1 MTTPMISI
9 PEALTRYA
17 NGEFLI
23 VVDDLDRENE
33 GDLMLLATQATPEK
47 VAFMVTHTTGI
58 LCVALTKSRARE
70 LNLPLMVENN
80 EDQRRTAFT
89 VAVDFAPG
97 ITTGVSATERAR
109 TIRALGEPSTTP
121 KDLIRPGH
129 VYPLVAHDHVLLGRQ
144 GHTEAGVA
152 LSQLSKT
159 SEQALLSEIVAEDG
173 SMARGQTLENFA
185 AKHDIPIIA
194 IADLAAYYKEN
205 FSATKSPA
213 LKLEWA
219 DLPIDNQMW
228 KIATYPAL
236 RQRDHVIIAFNPQ
249 VTSEP
254 TSEPT
259 YLRIHS
265 ECFTGDVLGSQRCDC
280 GEQLK
285 AAMDLIVEKG
295 SGYIIY
301 LRNHE
306 GRGIGLAEKIKAYQ
320 LQDRGLDTV
329 EANIA
334 LGHQVDAREW
344 SDAVEILAELAI
356 KSVVLMTNNPEKIQ
370 ALSDA
375 GIESTVHS
383 LPIAANEFNQKYLD
397 TKATKL
403 GHIRSGE

>member
-1 MTTPMISI
+1 
-9 PEALTRYA
+9 
-17 NGEFLI
+17 
-23 VVDDLDRENE
+23 
-33 GDLMLLATQATPEK
+33 
-47 VAFMVTHTTGI
+47 
-58 LCVALTKSRARE
+58 
-70 LNLPLMVENN
+70 
-80 EDQRRTAFT
+80 
-89 VAVDFAPG
+89 
-97 ITTGVSATERAR
+97 
-109 TIRALGEPSTTP
+109 
-121 KDLIRPGH
+121 
-129 VYPLVAHDHVLLGRQ
+129 
-144 GHTEAGVA
+144 
-152 LSQLSKT
+152 
-159 SEQALLSEIVAEDG
+159 
-173 SMARGQTLENFA
+173 
-185 AKHDIPIIA
+185 
-194 IADLAAYYKEN
+194 
-205 FSATKSPA
+205 
-213 LKLEWA
+213 
-219 DLPIDNQMW
+219 MW

-236 RQRDHVIIAFNPQ
+236 RQRDHVIVAFNPQ
-249 VTSEP
+249 I

-280 GEQLK
+280 GDQLK

-344 SDAVEILAELAI
+344 SDAVEILSELGI

-375 GIESTVHS
+375 GITSTVLS

-403 GHIRSGE
+403 GHTRSGE

>member
-1 MTTPMISI
+1 MSAPVISI
-9 PEALTRYA
+9 PEAVERYA
-17 NGEFLI
+17 RGEFLI
-23 VVDDLDRENE
+23 VVDDFDRENE

-58 LCVALTKSRARE
+58 LCVALTKTRARE

-80 EDQRRTAFT
+80 EDERRTAFT

-97 ITTGVSATERAR
+97 ITTGVSAIERAR
-109 TIRALGEPSTTP
+109 TIRALAEPSTSP

-152 LSQLSKT
+152 LSQLSKS
-159 SEQALLSEIVAEDG
+159 SEHALLSEIVTEDG
-173 SMARGQTLENFA
+173 SMARGETLKTFA
-185 AKHDIPIIA
+185 DKYQIPIIA
-194 IADLAAYYKEN
+194 IADLAKYYAEN
-205 FSATKSPA
+205 FTAITTPTVNLA
-213 LKLEWA
+213 WA
-219 DLPIDNQMW
+219 DLPIDNHMW

-236 RQRDHVIIAFNPQ
+236 RQRDHVIIAFNREI
-249 VTSEP
+249 TSV
-254 TSEPT
+254 PT

-306 GRGIGLAEKIKAYQ
+306 GRGIGLAEKIRAYQ
-320 LQDRGLDTV
+320 LQDQGLDTV

-334 LGHQVDAREW
+334 LGHQVDPREW
-344 SDAVEILAELAI
+344 SDAVEILSALEI
-356 KSVVLMTNNPEKIQ
+356 SSVALMTNNPEKIQ

-375 GIESTVHS
+375 GIKSTIIS
-383 LPIAANEFNQKYLD
+383 LPIIANQYNQKYLE

-403 GHIRSGE
+403 GHVRSGE

>member
-1 MTTPMISI
+1 MSTRLISI
-9 PEALTRYA
+9 PEALNRYA
-17 NGEFLI
+17 SGEFLI

-33 GDLMLLATQATPEK
+33 GDLMLLASQATPEK
-47 VAFMVTHTTGI
+47 VAFMVKHTTGI

-80 EDQRRTAFT
+80 EDERRTAFT

-97 ITTGVSATERAR
+97 ITTGVSAIERSR
-109 TIRALGEPSTTP
+109 TIRALAEVSTTP

-152 LSQLSKT
+152 LSQLSNS
-159 SEQALLSEIVAEDG
+159 SEQALLSEIVAADG
-173 SMARGQTLENFA
+173 SMARGANLQAFA
-185 AKHDIPIIA
+185 SEHGIPIIA
-194 IADLAAYYKEN
+194 IADLAKHYEEN
-205 FSATKSPA
+205 FTAVKNPA
-213 LKLEWA
+213 PKLEWA
-219 DLPIDNQMW
+219 DLPIDNKMW
-228 KIATYPAL
+228 KITTYPAL
-236 RQRDHVIIAFNPQ
+236 RQRDHAIIAFNPQ
-249 VTSEP
+249 V

-285 AAMDLIVEKG
+285 AAMNVIVEKG

-344 SDAVEILAELAI
+344 SDAVEILSELKI

-370 ALSDA
+370 ALSDS
-375 GIESTVHS
+375 GITSTVLS

-403 GHIRSGE
+403 GQIRSGE

>member
-1 MTTPMISI
+1 MSAPLISI
-9 PEALTRYA
+9 PEALERYA
-17 NGEFLI
+17 RGEFLI
-23 VVDDLDRENE
+23 VVDDFDRENE
-33 GDLMLLATQATPEK
+33 GDLMLLATQATAEK

-58 LCVALTKSRARE
+58 LCVALTKTRARE

-80 EDQRRTAFT
+80 EDERRTAFT

-97 ITTGVSATERAR
+97 ITTGVSAIERAR
-109 TIRALGEPSTTP
+109 TIRALAQPATSP

-152 LSQLSKT
+152 LSQLSKS
-159 SEQALLSEIVAEDG
+159 SEHALLSEIVAEDG
-173 SMARGQTLENFA
+173 SMARGKTLNTFA
-185 AKHDIPIIA
+185 DKYQIPIIA
-194 IADLAAYYKEN
+194 IADLAQYYAEN
-205 FSATKSPA
+205 FTAITSPA
-213 LKLEWA
+213 VNLAWA
-219 DLPIDNQMW
+219 DLPIDNHMW

-249 VTSEP
+249 ITSD
-254 TSEPT
+254 PT

-306 GRGIGLAEKIKAYQ
+306 GRGIGLAEKIRAYQ
-320 LQDRGLDTV
+320 LQDQGLDTV

-334 LGHQVDAREW
+334 LGHQVDPREW
-344 SDAVEILAELAI
+344 SDAVEILSALEI
-356 KSVVLMTNNPEKIQ
+356 SSVALMTNNPEKMQ

-375 GIESTVHS
+375 GIKSTIIS
-383 LPIAANEFNQKYLD
+383 LPIVANQYNQKYLE
-397 TKATKL
+397 TKARKL
-403 GHIRSGE
+403 GHVRSGE

>member
-1 MTTPMISI
+1 MSTPMISI

-17 NGEFLI
+17 SGEFLI
-23 VVDDLDRENE
+23 VIDDLDRENE
-33 GDLMLLATQATPEK
+33 GDLMLLASQATPEK
-47 VAFMVTHTTGI
+47 VAFMVKHTTGI

-80 EDQRRTAFT
+80 EDERRTAFT

-97 ITTGVSATERAR
+97 ITTGVSAIERAR
-109 TIRALGEPSTTP
+109 TIRALAEPSTQP

-129 VYPLVAHDHVLLGRQ
+129 VYPLVAHDQVLLGRQ
-144 GHTEAGVA
+144 GHTEAGIA
-152 LSQLSKT
+152 LSQLSNS
-159 SEQALLSEIVAEDG
+159 SEQALLSEIVAADG
-173 SMARGQTLENFA
+173 SMARGANLQAFA
-185 AKHDIPIIA
+185 GEHGIPIIA
-194 IADLAAYYKEN
+194 IADLVRYYQEN
-205 FSATKSPA
+205 FTAKKSPA
-213 LKLEWA
+213 LDLEWA
-219 DLPIDNQMW
+219 DLPIDNKIW

-249 VTSEP
+249 V

-344 SDAVEILAELAI
+344 HDAVEILSELDI

-375 GIESTVHS
+375 GIASTTLS

-403 GHIRSGE
+403 GHLRSGE

>member
-1 MTTPMISI
+1 MSTSMISI
-9 PEALTRYA
+9 PDALTRYA

-33 GDLMLLATQATPEK
+33 GDLILLASKATPEK

-80 EDQRRTAFT
+80 EDVRRTAFT

-97 ITTGVSATERAR
+97 ITTGVSAIERSR
-109 TIRALGEPSTTP
+109 TIRALAESSTQP

-129 VYPLVAHDHVLLGRQ
+129 VYPLVAHDQVLLGRQ

-152 LSQLSKT
+152 LSQLSE
-159 SEQALLSEIVAEDG
+159 SPEQALLSEIVAEDG
-173 SMARGQTLENFA
+173 SMASGANLQAFA
-185 AKHDIPIIA
+185 SEHGIAMIA
-194 IADLAAYYKEN
+194 IADLAAYYKDN
-205 FSATKSPA
+205 FTAVKSLAPT
-213 LKLEWA
+213 LEWA
-219 DLPIDNQMW
+219 DLPIDSTMW

-236 RQRDHVIIAFNPQ
+236 RQRDHVIMAFNPQ
-249 VTSEP
+249 ITSE
-254 TSEPT
+254 ST

-285 AAMDLIVEKG
+285 TAMDLIVENG

-329 EANIA
+329 DANIA

-344 SDAVEILAELAI
+344 SDAVEILEELAL

-375 GIESTVHS
+375 GIKATVLS

>member
-1 MTTPMISI
+1 MSTPMISI

-17 NGEFLI
+17 SGEFLI

-33 GDLMLLATQATPEK
+33 GDLILLASQATPEK
-47 VAFMVTHTTGI
+47 VAFMVKYTTGI

-80 EDQRRTAFT
+80 EDERRTAFT

-97 ITTGVSATERAR
+97 VTTGVSAVERSR
-109 TIRALGEPSTTP
+109 TIRALAEPSTTP

-129 VYPLVAHDHVLLGRQ
+129 VYPLIAHDHVLLGRQ

-152 LSQLSKT
+152 LSQLSKS
-159 SEQALLSEIVAEDG
+159 SEQALLSEIVAADG
-173 SMARGQTLENFA
+173 SMARGANLQAFA
-185 AKHDIPIIA
+185 SEHSIPIIA
-194 IADLAAYYKEN
+194 IADLAKYYEEN
-205 FSATKSPA
+205 FTAVKNLA

-219 DLPIDNQMW
+219 DLPIDNKMW

-236 RQRDHVIIAFNPQ
+236 RQRDHAIIAFNPQ
-249 VTSEP
+249 ITSEQ
-254 TSEPT
+254 T

-285 AAMDLIVEKG
+285 AAMSVIVEKG

-344 SDAVEILAELAI
+344 SDAVEILSELEI

-370 ALSDA
+370 ALSDS
-375 GIESTVHS
+375 GITSTVLS

>member
-33 GDLMLLATQATPEK
+33 GDLMMLASQATPEK

-58 LCVALTKSRARE
+58 LCVAITKSRARE

-97 ITTGVSATERAR
+97 ITTGVSAVERAR
-109 TIRALGEPSTTP
+109 TILALGEPSTTP

-129 VYPLVAHDHVLLGRQ
+129 VYPLVAHDQVLLGRQ

-159 SEQALLSEIVAEDG
+159 SEQALLSEIVATDG
-173 SMARGQTLENFA
+173 SMARGETLKTFA
-185 AKHDIPIIA
+185 ATHEIPIIA

-205 FSATKSPA
+205 YRAIKSPA

-219 DLPIDNQMW
+219 ELPIENNIW

-236 RQRDHVIIAFNPQ
+236 RQRDHAIIAFNPQ
-249 VTSEP
+249 ITAD
-254 TSEPT
+254 PT

-344 SDAVEILAELAI
+344 SDAVEILSELEI

-375 GIESTVHS
+375 GIESTVLS
-383 LPIAANEFNQKYLD
+383 LPIAANKFNKKYLD

-403 GHIRSGE
+403 GHIRAGE

>member
-1 MTTPMISI
+1 MTTSMISI

-58 LCVALTKSRARE
+58 LCVAITKSRARE

-97 ITTGVSATERAR
+97 ITTGVSAVERAR
-109 TIRALGEPSTTP
+109 TVRALAEPSTAP

-129 VYPLVAHDHVLLGRQ
+129 VYPLIAHDHVLLGRQ

-152 LSQLSKT
+152 LSQLSKS
-159 SEQALLSEIVAEDG
+159 SEQALLSEIVAADG
-173 SMARGQTLENFA
+173 SMARGANLQAFA
-185 AKHDIPIIA
+185 SEHSIPIIA
-194 IADLAAYYKEN
+194 IADLAKYYEVN
-205 FSATKSPA
+205 FTAVKNPA

-219 DLPIDNQMW
+219 DLPIDNKMW

-236 RQRDHVIIAFNPQ
+236 RQRDHAIIAFNPQ
-249 VTSEP
+249 I

-285 AAMDLIVEKG
+285 AAMNVIVGKG

-344 SDAVEILAELAI
+344 SDAVEILSELEI

-403 GHIRSGE
+403 GHLRSGE

>member
-1 MTTPMISI
+1 
-9 PEALTRYA
+9 
-17 NGEFLI
+17 
-23 VVDDLDRENE
+23 
-33 GDLMLLATQATPEK
+33 MLE
-47 VAFMVTHTTGI
+47 
-58 LCVALTKSRARE
+58 
-70 LNLPLMVENN
+70 
-80 EDQRRTAFT
+80 
-89 VAVDFAPG
+89 
-97 ITTGVSATERAR
+97 
-109 TIRALGEPSTTP
+109 
-121 KDLIRPGH
+121 
-129 VYPLVAHDHVLLGRQ
+129 
-144 GHTEAGVA
+144 
-152 LSQLSKT
+152 
-159 SEQALLSEIVAEDG
+159 
-173 SMARGQTLENFA
+173 
-185 AKHDIPIIA
+185 
-194 IADLAAYYKEN
+194 
-205 FSATKSPA
+205 
-213 LKLEWA
+213 LEWA
-219 DLPIDNQMW
+219 DLPIDNKMW

-236 RQRDHVIIAFNPQ
+236 RQRDHAIIAFNPQ
-249 VTSEP
+249 ITSEQ
-254 TSEPT
+254 T

-285 AAMDLIVEKG
+285 AAMSVIVEKG

-344 SDAVEILAELAI
+344 SDAVEILSELGI

-375 GIESTVHS
+375 GIISTVLS

-397 TKATKL
+397 TKVTKL

>member
-1 MTTPMISI
+1 MSAPVISI
-9 PEALTRYA
+9 PEAVERYA
-17 NGEFLI
+17 RGEFLI
-23 VVDDLDRENE
+23 VVDDFDRENE

-58 LCVALTKSRARE
+58 LCVALTKTRARE

-80 EDQRRTAFT
+80 EDERRTAFT

-97 ITTGVSATERAR
+97 ITTGVSAIERAR
-109 TIRALGEPSTTP
+109 TIRALAQPSTSP

-152 LSQLSKT
+152 LSQLSKS
-159 SEQALLSEIVAEDG
+159 SEHALLSEIVAEDG
-173 SMARGQTLENFA
+173 SMARGETLKTFA
-185 AKHDIPIIA
+185 DKYQIPIIA
-194 IADLAAYYKEN
+194 IADLAKYYAEN
-205 FSATKSPA
+205 FTAITSPTVNLA
-213 LKLEWA
+213 WA
-219 DLPIDNQMW
+219 DLPIDNHMW

-249 VTSEP
+249 ITSD
-254 TSEPT
+254 TT

-306 GRGIGLAEKIKAYQ
+306 GRGIGLAEKIRAYQ
-320 LQDRGLDTV
+320 LQDQGLDTV

-334 LGHQVDAREW
+334 LGHQVDPREW
-344 SDAVEILAELAI
+344 SDAVEILSALEI
-356 KSVVLMTNNPEKIQ
+356 SSVALMTNNPEKIQ

-375 GIESTVHS
+375 GIKSTIIS
-383 LPIAANEFNQKYLD
+383 LPIIANQYNQKYLE

-403 GHIRSGE
+403 GHVRSGE

>member
-1 MTTPMISI
+1 MSTPMISI
-9 PEALTRYA
+9 PEALIRYA
-17 NGEFLI
+17 SGEFLI

-33 GDLMLLATQATPEK
+33 GDLILLASQATPEK
-47 VAFMVTHTTGI
+47 VAFMVKHTTGI

-80 EDQRRTAFT
+80 EDERRTAFT

-97 ITTGVSATERAR
+97 VTTGVSAVERAR
-109 TIRALGEPSTTP
+109 TIRALAEPSTTP

-129 VYPLVAHDHVLLGRQ
+129 VYPLIAHDQVLLGRQ

-152 LSQLSKT
+152 LSQLSNC
-159 SEQALLSEIVAEDG
+159 SEQALLSEIVAADG
-173 SMARGQTLENFA
+173 SMARGANLQAFA
-185 AKHDIPIIA
+185 SEHGIPIIA
-194 IADLAAYYKEN
+194 IADLAKYYEEN
-205 FSATKSPA
+205 FTVVKSPV
-213 LKLEWA
+213 LELEWA
-219 DLPIDNQMW
+219 DLPIDNKMW

-236 RQRDHVIIAFNPQ
+236 RQRDHAIIAFNPQ
-249 VTSEP
+249 ITSEQ
-254 TSEPT
+254 T

-285 AAMDLIVEKG
+285 AAMSVIVEKG

-344 SDAVEILAELAI
+344 SDAVEILSELEI

-370 ALSDA
+370 ALSDS
-375 GIESTVHS
+375 GITSTVLS

>member
-1 MTTPMISI
+1 MSTPMISI

-17 NGEFLI
+17 SGEFLI

-33 GDLMLLATQATPEK
+33 GDLILLASQATPEK

-58 LCVALTKSRARE
+58 LCVALTKARARE

-80 EDQRRTAFT
+80 EDERRTAFT

-97 ITTGVSATERAR
+97 ITTGVSAIERSR
-109 TIRALGEPSTTP
+109 TIRALAEPSTAP

-129 VYPLVAHDHVLLGRQ
+129 VYPLIAHDHVLLGRH

-152 LSQLSKT
+152 LSQLSKS
-159 SEQALLSEIVAEDG
+159 SEQALLSEIVAADG
-173 SMARGQTLENFA
+173 SMARGANLQAFA
-185 AKHDIPIIA
+185 SEHSIPIIA
-194 IADLAAYYKEN
+194 IADLAKYYEVN
-205 FSATKSPA
+205 FTAVKNPA

-219 DLPIDNQMW
+219 DLPIDNKMW
-228 KIATYPAL
+228 KIAIYPAL
-236 RQRDHVIIAFNPQ
+236 RQRDHAIIAFNPQ
-249 VTSEP
+249 I

-285 AAMDLIVEKG
+285 AAMNVIVEKG

-334 LGHQVDAREW
+334 LGHLVDAREW
-344 SDAVEILAELAI
+344 SDAVEILAELGI

-375 GIESTVHS
+375 GIESTVLS
-383 LPIAANEFNQKYLD
+383 LPIAANKFNKKYLD

-403 GHIRSGE
+403 GHIRAGE

>member
-1 MTTPMISI
+1 MSAPVISI
-9 PEALTRYA
+9 PEAVERYA
-17 NGEFLI
+17 RGEFLI
-23 VVDDLDRENE
+23 VVDDFDRENE

-58 LCVALTKSRARE
+58 LCVALTKTRARE

-80 EDQRRTAFT
+80 EDERRTAFT

-97 ITTGVSATERAR
+97 ITTGVSAIERAR
-109 TIRALGEPSTTP
+109 TIRALAQPSTSP

-152 LSQLSKT
+152 LSQLSKS
-159 SEQALLSEIVAEDG
+159 SEHALLSEIVAEDG
-173 SMARGQTLENFA
+173 SMARGETLKTFA
-185 AKHDIPIIA
+185 GKYQIPVIA
-194 IADLAAYYKEN
+194 IADLAQYYAEN
-205 FSATKSPA
+205 FTAITSPTVNLA
-213 LKLEWA
+213 WA
-219 DLPIDNQMW
+219 DLPIDNHMW

-249 VTSEP
+249 ITSD
-254 TSEPT
+254 PT

-285 AAMDLIVEKG
+285 SAMDLIVEKG

-306 GRGIGLAEKIKAYQ
+306 GRGIGLAEKIRAYQ
-320 LQDRGLDTV
+320 LQDQGLDTV

-334 LGHQVDAREW
+334 LGHQVDPREW
-344 SDAVEILAELAI
+344 SDAVEILSALEISTVA
-356 KSVVLMTNNPEKIQ
+356 LMTNNPEKMQ

-375 GIESTVHS
+375 GIKSTIIS
-383 LPIAANEFNQKYLD
+383 LPIVANQYNQKYLE

-403 GHIRSGE
+403 GHVRSGE

>member
-1 MTTPMISI
+1 MTTPKISI

-80 EDQRRTAFT
+80 EDHRRTAFT
-89 VAVDFAPG
+89 VAVDFGPG
-97 ITTGVSATERAR
+97 ITTGVSAVERAR

-129 VYPLVAHDHVLLGRQ
+129 VYPLIAHDQVLLGRQ

-152 LSQLSKT
+152 LSQLSKS
-159 SEQALLSEIVAEDG
+159 SEQALLSEIVATDG
-173 SMARGQTLENFA
+173 SMARGETLKSFA
-185 AKHDIPIIA
+185 ATHHIPIIA
-194 IADLAAYYKEN
+194 IADLTAYYKEN
-205 FSATKSPA
+205 YSATKSPGPT
-213 LKLEWA
+213 LEWA
-219 DLPIDNQMW
+219 DLPIDHHMW

-236 RQRDHVIIAFNPQ
+236 RQRDHAIIAFNPQ
-249 VTSEP
+249 IT
-254 TSEPT
+254 TEPT

-344 SDAVEILAELAI
+344 SDAVEILAELGM

-375 GIESTVHS
+375 GIESTVLS
-383 LPIAANEFNQKYLD
+383 LPIAANEFNKKYLD

>member
-1 MTTPMISI
+1 MSIPMISI

-17 NGEFLI
+17 SGEFLI
-23 VVDDLDRENE
+23 VIDDLDRENE
-33 GDLMLLATQATPEK
+33 GDLMLLASQATPEK
-47 VAFMVTHTTGI
+47 VAFMVKHTTGI

-80 EDQRRTAFT
+80 EDERRTAFT

-97 ITTGVSATERAR
+97 ITTGVSAIERAR
-109 TIRALGEPSTTP
+109 TIRALAEPSTQP

-129 VYPLVAHDHVLLGRQ
+129 VYPLVAHDQVLLGRQ
-144 GHTEAGVA
+144 GHTEAGIA
-152 LSQLSKT
+152 LSQLSNS
-159 SEQALLSEIVAEDG
+159 SEQALLSEIVAADG
-173 SMARGQTLENFA
+173 SMARGANLQAFA
-185 AKHDIPIIA
+185 GEHGIPIIA
-194 IADLAAYYKEN
+194 IADLVRYYQEN
-205 FSATKSPA
+205 FTAKKSPA
-213 LKLEWA
+213 LDLEWA
-219 DLPIDNQMW
+219 DLPIDNKIW

-249 VTSEP
+249 V

-344 SDAVEILAELAI
+344 HDAVEILSELDI

-375 GIESTVHS
+375 GIASTTLS

-403 GHIRSGE
+403 GHLRSGE

>member
-1 MTTPMISI
+1 MSTPMISI
-9 PEALTRYA
+9 PEALNRYA
-17 NGEFLI
+17 SGEFLI

-33 GDLMLLATQATPEK
+33 GDLMLLATKATAEK
-47 VAFMVTHTTGI
+47 VTFMVKHTTGI

-80 EDQRRTAFT
+80 EDERRTAFT

-97 ITTGVSATERAR
+97 ITTGVSAIERAR
-109 TIRALGEPSTTP
+109 TIRALGETATSP

-129 VYPLVAHDHVLLGRQ
+129 VYPLIAHDQVLLGRQ

-152 LSQLSKT
+152 LSQLSNS
-159 SEQALLSEIVAEDG
+159 SEQALLSEIVAADG
-173 SMARGQTLENFA
+173 SMARGANLKAFA
-185 AKHDIPIIA
+185 SEHGIPIIA
-194 IADLAAYYKEN
+194 IADLAKYYEEN
-205 FSATKSPA
+205 FTAVKNPA

-219 DLPIDNQMW
+219 DLPIDNKMW

-236 RQRDHVIIAFNPQ
+236 RQRDHAIIAFNPQ
-249 VTSEP
+249 ITSEL
-254 TSEPT
+254 T

-280 GEQLK
+280 GDQLK
-285 AAMDLIVEKG
+285 AAMSVIVEKG

-344 SDAVEILAELAI
+344 SDAVEILSELGV

-375 GIESTVHS
+375 AITSTVLS

>member
-1 MTTPMISI
+1 MISI
-9 PEALTRYA
+9 PEALNRYA
-17 NGEFLI
+17 SGEFLI

-33 GDLMLLATQATPEK
+33 GDLILLASQATPEK
-47 VAFMVTHTTGI
+47 VAFMVKHTTGI

-80 EDQRRTAFT
+80 EDERRTAFT

-97 ITTGVSATERAR
+97 ITTGVSALERSR
-109 TIRALGEPSTTP
+109 TIRALAEASTTP

-129 VYPLVAHDHVLLGRQ
+129 VYPLVAHDQVLLGRQ

-152 LSQLSKT
+152 LSQLSNS
-159 SEQALLSEIVAEDG
+159 SEQALLSEIVAKDG
-173 SMARGQTLENFA
+173 SMARGANLEA
-185 AKHDIPIIA
+185 YASEHGIPIIA
-194 IADLAAYYKEN
+194 IADLAKYYEEN
-205 FSATKSPA
+205 FITVKKPA
-213 LKLEWA
+213 LDLEWA
-219 DLPIDNQMW
+219 DLPMDNKMW
-228 KIATYPAL
+228 KVATYPAL

-249 VTSEP
+249 I

-280 GEQLK
+280 GDQLK

-344 SDAVEILAELAI
+344 SDAVEILSELEI

-375 GIESTVHS
+375 GIESTVLS
-383 LPIAANEFNQKYLD
+383 LPIAANQFNQKYLD
-397 TKATKL
+397 TKAIKL

>member
-1 MTTPMISI
+1 MSTSTISI
-9 PEALTRYA
+9 PEALIRYA

-33 GDLMLLATQATPEK
+33 GDLILLAAKATPEK

-80 EDQRRTAFT
+80 EDERRTAFT
-89 VAVDFAPG
+89 VAVDFASG
-97 ITTGVSATERAR
+97 ITTGVSAIERSR
-109 TIRALGEPSTTP
+109 TIRALAESSTQP

-129 VYPLVAHDHVLLGRQ
+129 VYPLVAHDQVLLGRQ

-152 LSQLSKT
+152 LSQLSNS

-173 SMARGQTLENFA
+173 SMARGASLHAFA
-185 AKHDIPIIA
+185 SEHDIPMIA
-194 IADLAAYYKEN
+194 IADLATYYREN
-205 FSATKSPA
+205 FRAIQNPA
-213 LKLEWA
+213 LNLEWA
-219 DLPIDNQMW
+219 DLPIDNKMW

-249 VTSEP
+249 I

-329 EANIA
+329 DANIA
-334 LGHQVDAREW
+334 LGHQVDEREW
-344 SDAVEILAELAI
+344 NDAVEILEELAL

-375 GIESTVHS
+375 GIKASVLS

>member
-1 MTTPMISI
+1 MSNLEISI

-23 VVDDLDRENE
+23 VVDDFDRENE
-33 GDLMLLATQATPEK
+33 GDLILLAPKATPDK

-58 LCVALTKSRARE
+58 LCVALTKSRARA
-70 LNLPLMVENN
+70 LQLPLMVENN
-80 EDQRRTAFT
+80 EDERRTAFT

-97 ITTGVSATERAR
+97 ITTGVSATERSR
-109 TIRALGEPSTTP
+109 TINALSDSATAP

-129 VYPLVAHDHVLLGRQ
+129 VYPLVAHDQVLLGRQ

-152 LSQLSKT
+152 LSQLSA
-159 SEQALLSEIVAEDG
+159 SAEQALLSEIVNEDG
-173 SMARGQTLENFA
+173 TMARGESLSSFA
-185 AKHDIPIIA
+185 AKHRIPIIA
-194 IADLAAYYKEN
+194 IADLAAYYREN
-205 FSATKSPA
+205 FTPSKDSAIEF
-213 LKLEWA
+213 EWA
-219 DLPIDNQMW
+219 DLPIDNKMW

-249 VTSEP
+249 IKAEKS
-254 TSEPT
+254 

-280 GEQLK
+280 GEQLQL
-285 AAMDLIVEKG
+285 AMKKIVEEG
-295 SGYIIY
+295 SGYIVY

-329 EANIA
+329 EANLA

-344 SDAVEILAELAI
+344 SDAIEILGELGLTD
-356 KSVVLMTNNPEKIQ
+356 VVLMTNNPEKIQ
-370 ALSDA
+370 ALTDA
-375 GIESTVHS
+375 GIKSSVLS
-383 LPIAANEFNQKYLD
+383 LPIASNEYNQKYLD
-397 TKATKL
+397 TKAHKL
-403 GHIRSGE
+403 GHVRSGE

>member
-1 MTTPMISI
+1 MSAPVISI
-9 PEALTRYA
+9 PEAVERYA
-17 NGEFLI
+17 RGEFLI
-23 VVDDLDRENE
+23 VVDDFDRENE

-58 LCVALTKSRARE
+58 LCVALTKTRARE

-80 EDQRRTAFT
+80 EDERRTAFT

-97 ITTGVSATERAR
+97 ITTGVSAIERAR
-109 TIRALGEPSTTP
+109 TIRALAQPSTSP

-152 LSQLSKT
+152 LSQLSKS
-159 SEQALLSEIVAEDG
+159 SEHALLSEIVAEDG
-173 SMARGQTLENFA
+173 SMARGETLKTFA
-185 AKHDIPIIA
+185 DKYQIPIIA
-194 IADLAAYYKEN
+194 IADLAKYYAEN
-205 FSATKSPA
+205 FTAITTPTVNLA
-213 LKLEWA
+213 WA
-219 DLPIDNQMW
+219 DLPIDNHMW

-249 VTSEP
+249 ITSD
-254 TSEPT
+254 TT

-306 GRGIGLAEKIKAYQ
+306 GRGIGLAEKIRAYQ
-320 LQDRGLDTV
+320 LQDQGLDTV

-334 LGHQVDAREW
+334 LGHQVDPREW
-344 SDAVEILAELAI
+344 SDAVEILSALEI
-356 KSVVLMTNNPEKIQ
+356 SSVALMTNNPEKIQ

-375 GIESTVHS
+375 GIKSTIIS
-383 LPIAANEFNQKYLD
+383 LPIIANQYNQKYLE

-403 GHIRSGE
+403 GHVRSGE

>member
-1 MTTPMISI
+1 MSASMISI

-33 GDLMLLATQATPEK
+33 GDLMLLASQATPEK

-80 EDQRRTAFT
+80 EDERRTAFT

-97 ITTGVSATERAR
+97 ITTGVSAIERAR
-109 TIRALGEPSTTP
+109 TIRALAEPTTQP

-129 VYPLVAHDHVLLGRQ
+129 VYPLVAHDRVLLGRQ

-152 LSQLSKT
+152 LSQLSNS
-159 SEQALLSEIVAEDG
+159 SEQALLSEIVATDG
-173 SMARGQTLENFA
+173 SMARGATLQAFA
-185 AKHDIPIIA
+185 SEHEIPIIA
-194 IADLAAYYKEN
+194 IADLARYYQEN
-205 FSATKSPA
+205 FIAIKNPA
-213 LKLEWA
+213 LYLEWA
-219 DLPIDNQMW
+219 DLPIDNKMW

-249 VTSEP
+249 VK
-254 TSEPT
+254 SEPT

-306 GRGIGLAEKIKAYQ
+306 GRGIGLAEKIRAYQ
-320 LQDRGLDTV
+320 LQDRGMDTV

-344 SDAVEILAELAI
+344 SDAVEILSELGI
-356 KSVVLMTNNPEKIQ
+356 QSVVLMTNNPEKIQ

-375 GIESTVHS
+375 GIESTILS
-383 LPIAANEFNQKYLD
+383 LPIVANEFNQKYLD

-403 GHIRSGE
+403 GHLRSGE